1 MYKFQDTELKY
12 NRRVRDSLI
21 DIYGVGFQKASYV
34 CDFLGLGNSF
44 NINLLNNY
52 FYELMIIIFKYY
64 YILEERLKNLIF
76 QRLDYFLETRR
87 ITGLRLLK
95 GLPVRGQRT
104 QSNRQNA
111 RNLRP
116 PLVKKDEIIV
126 PIVIKSSKGKGKDK
140 GKDKGKG
147 KGKDKG
153 KGKGNVSNK
162 NASKKGKK
170 K

>member
-76 QRLDYFLETRR
+76 QRLDFFLEIRR
-87 ITGLRLLK
+87 IVGLRLLK

-111 RNLRP
+111 RKLKP
-116 PLVKKDEIIV
+116 LLVKKDEIIT
-126 PIVIKSSKGKGKDK
+126 PIVIKSSKSKGKDK
-140 GKDKGKG
+140 SGKTSKSQI
-147 KGKDKG
+147 
-153 KGKGNVSNK
+153 NNK

>member
-44 NINLLNNY
+44 NINLLNTY

-64 YILEERLKNLIF
+64 YILEERLRNLIF
-76 QRLDYFLETRR
+76 QRLDFFLEIRR
-87 ITGLRLLK
+87 IVGLRLWK

-111 RNLRP
+111 RKLRP
-116 PLVKKDEIIV
+116 LLVKKDEIIV
-126 PIVIKSSKGKGKDK
+126 PIVTKSSKGKDKSGKTSK
-140 GKDKGKG
+140 GKA
-147 KGKDKG
+147 
-153 KGKGNVSNK
+153 NNQ

>member
-34 CDFLGLGNSF
+34 CDFLGLGSSF

-52 FYELMIIIFKYY
+52 FYELMVIIFKYY
-64 YILEERLKNLIF
+64 YILEERLKNLVF
-76 QRLDYFLETRR
+76 QRLDFFLEIRR
-87 ITGLRLLK
+87 IVGLRLLK

-111 RNLRP
+111 RKLRP
-116 PLVKKDEIIV
+116 LLVKKDEVII
-126 PIVIKSSKGKGKDK
+126 PVISKSSKGKDKNKGGKTSK
-140 GKDKGKG
+140 NQVK
-147 KGKDKG
+147 
-153 KGKGNVSNK
+153 NK
-162 NASKKGKK
+162 NASKKKK
-170 K
+170 

>member
-64 YILEERLKNLIF
+64 YILEERLRNLIF
-76 QRLDYFLETRR
+76 QRLDFFLEIRR
-87 ITGLRLLK
+87 IVGLRLLK

-111 RNLRP
+111 RKLRP
-116 PLVKKDEIIV
+116 LLVKKDEIIA
-126 PIVIKSSKGKGKDK
+126 PIVIKSSKGKDK
-140 GKDKGKG
+140 SKKTSKGQV
-147 KGKDKG
+147 
-153 KGKGNVSNK
+153 NNK
-162 NASKKGKK
+162 SASKKGKK

>member
-12 NRRVRDSLI
+12 NRRVRDSLTG
-21 DIYGVGFQKASYV
+21 IYGVGFQKASYV

-44 NINLLNNY
+44 YINSLNKY
-52 FYELMIIIFKYY
+52 FYELIVIIFKYY

-116 PLVKKDEIIV
+116 PLVKKDEVMTSIV
-126 PIVIKSSKGKGKDK
+126 MKSSKNKVKDK
-140 GKDKGKG
+140 SKKVLKGQ
-147 KGKDKG
+147 
-153 KGKGNVSNK
+153 VSNK
-162 NASKKGKK
+162 NASKKGRKK
-170 K
+170 

>member
-52 FYELMIIIFKYY
+52 FYELMVIIFKYY

-76 QRLDYFLETRR
+76 QRLDFFLEIRR
-87 ITGLRLLK
+87 IVGLRLLK

-111 RNLRP
+111 RKLRP
-116 PLVKKDEIIV
+116 LLVKKDEVIV
-126 PIVIKSSKGKGKDK
+126 PVFTKPVKGKDK
-140 GKDKGKG
+140 NKAAKASK
-147 KGKDKG
+147 
-153 KGKGNVSNK
+153 NQVNNK